1 MSQCGLM
8 ILKGSEVLSLLT
20 GRESELMELVR
31 AAYIAHARGKSEL
44 PHSVFL
50 RFPENEKSR
59 IIALPAYLGADFQ
72 VAGIKWISSFPDNL
86 ALGLDRASAVVVL
99 NSMRTGA
106 PIAVLE
112 GGIISAKRTAASA
125 VLAAQCLRAGPP
137 TTRAG
142 LIGCGLINFEV
153 VRFLLLTFPEI
164 QELIVFDQ
172 VVDSAIRFKEKVREL
187 SERVRV
193 EVAPDLKAVLGSA
206 SLISFATTA
215 AAPHVNDFS
224 GLASEST
231 ILHISLRDLAPE
243 LILSCDNVV
252 DDIDH
257 VTRAQTSLH
266 LAEQVTGHRRF
277 IRCALADVLQ
287 GHTAARRA
295 RNTTTIFSPFGLGV
309 LDLAVAQFAY
319 ERALETG
326 QGTMIESFLPDPWLK
341 RESR

>member
-1 MSQCGLM
+1 MSQCGMM
-8 ILKGSEVLSLLT
+8 ILKGSDVLSLLT
-20 GRESELMELVR
+20 GRESELMDLVR
-31 AAYIAHARGKSEL
+31 ASYIAHARNKSML

-50 RFPENEKSR
+50 RFPEDAKNR
-59 IIALPAYLGADFQ
+59 IIALPAYLGDDFQ

-99 NSMRTGA
+99 NSMQTGN
-106 PIAVLE
+106 PIALLE
-112 GGIISAKRTAASA
+112 GSIISAKRTAASA

-137 TTRAG
+137 ATRVG
-142 LIGCGLINFEV
+142 LIGCGLINFEI
-153 VRFLLLTFPEI
+153 VRFLLPTFPEI

-172 VVDSAIRFKEKVREL
+172 VVDNALRFKKKVLES

-193 EVAPDLKAVLGSA
+193 EVAPDLKTVLGSA

-215 AAPHVNDFS
+215 GAPHVSDFS
-224 GLASEST
+224 SLAPESA

-287 GHTAARRA
+287 GHAAARGA
-295 RNTTTIFSPFGLGV
+295 RKTPTIFSPFGLGV
-309 LDLAVAQFAY
+309 LDLAIAQFAY
-319 ERALETG
+319 ERASETG
-326 QGTMIESFLPDPWLK
+326 RGTMIESFLPDPWLK
-341 RESR
+341 RATL